1 MVIRVISVPDALDL
15 PEFDEASR
23 AVLGW
28 DNIGHLPL
36 SRPGVQ
42 PLSPGEPFENPARFP
57 TATTRDL
64 SAPAG
69 RSICGNGNSVCSTS
83 QQEPMA
89 MRRHF
94 ASPGAAL
101 LLCNTV
107 AVLPAIGYC

>member
-1 MVIRVISVPDALDL
+1 MTPHPPFKRLILRADLHRVSPMVIRVISVPDALDL

-36 SRPGVQ
+36 SRPGVH

-69 RSICGNGNSVCSTS
+69 RSICGNGNSV
-83 QQEPMA
+83 
-89 MRRHF
+89 
-94 ASPGAAL
+94 
-101 LLCNTV
+101 
-107 AVLPAIGYC
+107 